1 MKYKVKEI
9 FKSIQGEGYHAGR
22 SAVFLRFSGC
32 NLWTGRP
39 SDRSSS
45 ICSFCDTDFV
55 GTDGSNGGSFD
66 LSDLIKKIE
75 NVWNYKP
82 SIEKKFIVLTGG
94 EPLLQVDEKLI
105 EKLKDHK
112 FYIALETNGTIDTKL
127 SFDWVCVSPKE
138 DASWKLKRGN
148 ELKIVYPQYKFNLT
162 NLTKLDF
169 DFFFLQPKYDN
180 FKRVNEIKTINYC
193 KRNSKWFPSFQ
204 IHKILGIN

>member
-9 FKSIQGEGYHAGR
+9 FKSIQGEGYHIGK

-32 NLWTGRP
+32 NLWNGRP
-39 SDRSSS
+39 SHRKSSM
-45 ICSFCDTDFV
+45 CSFCDTDFV
-55 GTDGSNGGSFD
+55 GTDGSNGGSFN
-66 LSDLIKKIE
+66 LKDLINKIE
-75 NVWNYKP
+75 KVWNNKL

-94 EPLLQVDEKLI
+94 EPLLQVDEKLL
-105 EKLKDHK
+105 EKLRDHK

-127 SFDWVCVSPKE
+127 LFDWICVSPKE
-138 DASWKLKRGN
+138 DASWKLRRGN

-180 FKRVNEIKTINYC
+180 LKRINEIKTINYC
-193 KRNSKWFPSFQ
+193 KTET
-204 IHKILGIN
+204 IA